1 MKKSIMIFL
10 LLFTPSIVLGLSFE
24 PMRLDTGG
32 KNKVV
37 ISEDVDG
44 DGNKDLIA
52 HIMDLGT
59 TEPKKKMVI
68 FFADKNTKFTE
79 RPTISMDLPDN
90 VCIFDIAD
98 ISGDGRIEI
107 ILFYRTKVVS
117 YSPNR
122 QGFGKPT
129 TVIHGGGNIFFPDP
143 EQILYVDLARNWR
156 GDDKVEIMLINFKE
170 LTIYERDNLSFKK
183 AETLLIPMESENLI
197 AAESGD
203 EEIDVRRFSSSIKF
217 PCLDIA
223 DYNADGDLDLY
234 TIMGNV
240 VTVFRQSDDRF
251 EENHV
256 FNHTYKI
263 QAPEEKKYF
272 MSIMAQVRDI
282 DIDGYGDL
290 IVHKSGGSFSNFTS
304 YVHIFKGKK
313 EGLSKMADFKKRDA
327 RLIPL
332 ITFPD
337 ADGDGRLDLVTP
349 SVNFNLMF
357 VVKVL
362 MSKKTYPEY
371 LLYLYNGENL
381 YPEKPDLNVE
391 ATLIIDEFTIPAPV
405 VHGFTVMYGHDFS
418 GDKKPDLLACISPE
432 ELGVFPSNGKAMFS
446 KKPIAVIKAPSTYL
460 IEVED
465 FNGDGYNDIFLWYMQ
480 VKEQSHIRVY
490 MAKP

>member
-1 MKKSIMIFL
+1 MKKGIMVFIL
-10 LLFTPSIVLGLSFE
+10 LLIPSMAIGLSFE
-24 PMRLDTGG
+24 PMTLDTGG

-37 ISEDVDG
+37 IAEDIDG

-52 HIMDLGT
+52 HMVDLSSV
-59 TEPKKKMVI
+59 EPQKKMVI
-68 FFADKNTKFTE
+68 FFADKNAKFKE
-79 RPTISMDLPDN
+79 HPTISINLPDD

-98 ISGDGRIEI
+98 IKGDGRIEI
-107 ILFYRTKVVS
+107 VLFYRTKVVT
-117 YSPNR
+117 YSPTR

-129 TVIHGGGNIFFPDP
+129 TIIHQGGNIFFPDP

-156 GDDKVEIMLINFKE
+156 GDDAIEIMLINFKA

-183 AETLLIPMESENLI
+183 AETLSIPMDSENLI
-197 AAESGD
+197 SAESGD

-223 DYNADGDLDLY
+223 DYDADGDLDLY

-240 VTVFRQSDDRF
+240 VTVFRQSDNRF
-251 EENHV
+251 EKKHI

-272 MSIMAQVRDI
+272 MTVMAQTKDI
-282 DIDGYGDL
+282 DVDGYGDL
-290 IVHKSGGSFSNFTS
+290 IIHKSGGSFSNYTS

-313 EGLSKMADFKKRDA
+313 EGLPKQADFKKKDT

-362 MSKKTYPEY
+362 MSKRTYPEY
-371 LLYLYNGENL
+371 LLYLYNEEKI
-381 YPEKPDLNVE
+381 YPEKPKLNVK
-391 ATLIIDEFTIPAPV
+391 ATLIIDEFTFPAPV
-405 VHGFTVMYGHDFS
+405 VHGFTVMYGHDFT
-418 GDKKPDLLACISPE
+418 GDKRPDLLACISPE

-446 KKPIAVIKAPSTYL
+446 KKPIAVIEAPSTYL
-460 IEVED
+460 IEVVD
-465 FNGDGYNDIFLWYMQ
+465 FNGDGHNDIFLWYMQ
-480 VKEQSHIRVY
+480 VEEQSHIRIY
-490 MAKP
+490 MAKH